1 MKAGRPISAEGL
13 YARKL
18 GITTRELKR
27 MGGMEKSLKMS
38 DLARVLLMPK
48 KRTS

>member
-13 YARKL
+13 YAKSL

-27 MGGMEKSLKMS
+27 MGGMEKSLRMS
-38 DLARVLLMPK
+38 DAARAFLMPK
-48 KRTS
+48 RMR